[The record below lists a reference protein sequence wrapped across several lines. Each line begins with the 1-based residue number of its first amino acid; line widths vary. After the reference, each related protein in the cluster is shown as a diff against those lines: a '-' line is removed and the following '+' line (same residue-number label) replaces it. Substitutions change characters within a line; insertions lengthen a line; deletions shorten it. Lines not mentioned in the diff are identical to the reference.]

1 MKKYIISAVVCIAL
15 CPASVVSLIV
25 CSISSDYAADHYSVT
40 RRYTI
45 NGTLEGCGE
54 MDCKYCRGRDDGS
67 DAHSFVY
74 YRTIND
80 LFMGSVCIAVATAAG
95 AAGIGIAYLVKK
107 KKKAI

>member
-15 CPASVVSLIV
+15 CLAAVVSLIV

-40 RRYTI
+40 RKYTI
-45 NGTLEGCGE
+45 NGVTEGCGE
-54 MDCKYCRGRDDGS
+54 MGCKYCRGRDDGS

-74 YRTIND
+74 YRTVND
-80 LFMGSVCIAVATAAG
+80 LLVGSICIVALSGTG
-95 AAGIGIAYLVKK
+95 AAGVGIAYLVKK